1 MRENS
6 GEGTSGFDET
16 CSAFR
21 LPKADCSQQLRS
33 PADEGIGQLGPQQDA
48 SIAALASAV
57 RQLKPRGNISVSAS
71 NAKNTF
77 TTINLSLDDILRKFA
92 VWAD

>member
-1 MRENS
+1 MRENA

-21 LPKADCSQQLRS
+21 LPKAEWSQQVRS

-48 SIAALASAV
+48 FIAVSASAV
-57 RQLKPRGNISVSAS
+57 RQLKPRGNTSAS
-71 NAKNTF
+71 ATNAKNTF
-77 TTINLSLDDILRKFA
+77 TATNLSLGDILRKFA